1 MSLNLDL
8 TEVNKP
14 KEPLS
19 FTPSPFQQ
27 AIFDFIEHGEGSA
40 IVDAVAGSGKTTTI
54 VQSLNLIPLH
64 KSTLFLAFNKAIA
77 DELRRRVPDHIT
89 VKTLNGLGHGAWCKF
104 VLGTIK
110 LDTDKT
116 RKILFS
122 DKYKAKFGS
131 DRIRENAGNIF
142 KLVGFGKS
150 HCIVPTYFANSAL
163 FSDFSESLC
172 ALVSLN
178 EDTDENWENIIDHFG
193 LYFEKGETAKYFSIN
208 VARHILN
215 DTLKDGNVIDFNDQ
229 LYLTVAYRVPMQQYD
244 FVFVDEAQDISEI
257 QRAMIRMAL
266 AENGRLIAVG
276 DPHQAIYGFRGAASD
291 SMKNIAKEFGTKHLP
306 LSISYRCPKAI
317 VSQAQK
323 FVSHIQA
330 SENAPSGE
338 VIYKGQY
345 FPNLFKP
352 KDMVVCRC
360 TAPLVNLAYNLIEN
374 EIPVIIMGRDIGK
387 NLISLIESLEPH
399 NVYNLKILMVN
410 WRNKEIQKLK
420 KKQTEPDLS
429 KIDDK
434 FQAIMNFTNCINA
447 TSINMFIKGI
457 DKLFSNTPC
466 RSVTLSSIHRAKGL
480 EAERVFILDSF
491 LMPIKYATQEWQIQ
505 QEHNL
510 HYVAITRAMSELIYI
525 ESPFD
530 D

>member
-1 MSLNLDL
+1 MNLNLDL
-8 TEVNKP
+8 TDVNKQ

-64 KSTLFLAFNKAIA
+64 KRTLFLAFNKAIA

-89 VKTLNGLGHGAWCKF
+89 VKTLNGLGHGAWCKYAR
-104 VLGTIK
+104 GNIK

-116 RKILFS
+116 RKFLFS

-150 HCIVPTYFANSAL
+150 NCIVPTYFVGGL
-163 FSDFSESLC
+163 YEGFDESLC
-172 ALVSLN
+172 NLFSLN
-178 EDTDENWENIIDHFG
+178 KDTEDNWENLIDHFG
-193 LYFEKGETAKYFSIN
+193 LDFEKGESAKWFSVN

-215 DTLKDGNVIDFNDQ
+215 DTLNQKNVIDFDDQ
-229 LYLTVAYRVPMQQYD
+229 LYMTVAYQAPMQQYD

-257 QRAMIRMAL
+257 QRVMIKMAL
-266 AENGRLIAVG
+266 DGNGRLIAVG

-291 SMKNIAKEFGTKHLP
+291 SMKNIAKEFGTTHLP

-323 FVSHIQA
+323 FVAHIQA
-330 SENAPSGE
+330 SDEAPSGE

-345 FPNLFKP
+345 FPTLFQP

-360 TAPLVNLAYNLIEN
+360 TAPLVSLAYNLIEN
-374 EIPVIIMGRDIGK
+374 EIPVIILGRDIGK
-387 NLISLIESLEPH
+387 NLIALIESLEPH
-399 NVYNLKILMVN
+399 NVDNLKILLAN

-420 KKQTEPDLS
+420 HKQTDPDLS

-434 FQAIMNFTNCINA
+434 FGAIMNFTNCIP
-447 TSINMFIKGI
+447 TKSIRELVNGI
-457 DKLFSNTPC
+457 EKLFSNTPC
-466 RSVTLSSIHRAKGL
+466 QSVTLSSIHRAKGL
-480 EAERVFILDSF
+480 EAQRVFILDAF
-491 LMPIKYATQEWQIQ
+491 LMPIKYATKEWQIQ
-505 QEHNL
+505 QEDNL

-525 ESPFD
+525 ESPLD